1 MPFIRANRVRADIR
15 TWMDDPTIQDLIETE
30 YKRGHYAGVGE
41 FHLSG
46 KAAATKWVKR

>member
-46 KAAATKWVKR
+46 NGAATKWVKR